1 MGAVVAEQQEEW
13 EVGRRYFSEESMSL
27 IEGRS
32 GKGETP
38 QAEELAQE
46 VAIG

>member
-13 EVGRRYFSEESMSL
+13 EVGRRYFSEESMAL
-27 IEGRS
+27 IEERRDE
-32 GKGETP
+32 GEVS
-38 QAEELAQE
+38 QREELAQE